1 MYKIKQ
7 LLGAKIKALRNKRG
21 LTQEY
26 CAEKI
31 GLSPRSVSFI
41 ENGKTYPAPE
51 TLAAICDVLKIEP
64 YKLFLFHQE
73 KNIFEIKKI
82 LIDKIKTDDDF
93 AIYLYHT
100 SKQQLT

>member
-26 CAEKI
+26 FAEKI

-41 ENGKTYPAPE
+41 ENGKH
-51 TLAAICDVLKIEP
+51 TLLQ
-64 YKLFLFHQE
+64 KLWQQFAMFSKSNLTSYFS
-73 KNIFEIKKI
+73 FIKK
-82 LIDKIKTDDDF
+82 K
-93 AIYLYHT
+93 IYL
-100 SKQQLT
+100 K